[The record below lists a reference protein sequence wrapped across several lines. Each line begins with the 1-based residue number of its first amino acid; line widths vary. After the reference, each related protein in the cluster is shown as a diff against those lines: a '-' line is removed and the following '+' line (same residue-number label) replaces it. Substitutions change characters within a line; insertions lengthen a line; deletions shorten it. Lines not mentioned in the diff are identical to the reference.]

1 MRALPLGS
9 EDKRKQRMGWGE
21 DEKRKRKKGGSRKNY
36 HPPAKEDVCEEF
48 RAKRKAGVE
57 IREKHMWK
65 RQELQLGQFTS
76 YTGWLDLCIT
86 LYTAL
91 DG

>member
-1 MRALPLGS
+1 MRTRGR
-9 EDKRKQRMGWGE
+9 EGWGE
-21 DEKRKRKKGGSRKNY
+21 GKKRKRKKGGGRRNS
-36 HPPAKEDVCEEF
+36 PCPAKEDVCDGF

-57 IREKHMWK
+57 IREKNTWK
-65 RQELQLGQFTS
+65 HQELQLERFIS
-76 YTGWLDLCIT
+76 YTGWLYLLII

>member
-1 MRALPLGS
+1 MRTRGR
-9 EDKRKQRMGWGE
+9 EGWGE
-21 DEKRKRKKGGSRKNY
+21 DEKRKRKKGGSRKNS
-36 HPPAKEDVCEEF
+36 HTPAKEDVCEEF

-57 IREKHMWK
+57 IREKHTWK
-65 RQELQLGQFTS
+65 HQELQLERFIS
-76 YTGWLDLCIT
+76 YTGWLYLRII